1 MSTIAPSE
9 PSDLASLEAARAKWL
24 RTVEVELKGASF
36 EKKLLT
42 RTFEGVTLQPLYT
55 RADAAGRSPGDAAL
69 ARYSGYA
76 DAGWEVAQEIA
87 AATVADFNA
96 RLREDLM
103 HGQNAAVVPE
113 AFAGAPAEALA
124 GVELA
129 VIPVHVNAGADAS
142 AAGAALLALAAKNG
156 ETGFALRGSV
166 TADPLGCQAR
176 DGGLPAEYP
185 VLLDALA
192 AWTKRAAKEAPALR
206 TIGVNAALWAEAG
219 GTAAQELAG
228 ALASVAEYLRAL
240 AARGVA
246 AETSVPRLK
255 VSFSSGPQFLVET
268 AKFRAWRPLLA
279 RVVAAFGADPALAAK
294 ASVHAATARW
304 NLTRLD
310 PHVNM
315 LRVTT
320 EALSAVLGGVDAL
333 HISPFDGVGGAGT
346 GEAFPRRIARN
357 VHALLAE
364 EFGFAAPADPAGGSW
379 CVERLTDE
387 LARKAWEIFQGIEA
401 EGGLPAALRSGAPQK
416 MLAAAA
422 TEKARAVGSRKL
434 GLIGTNLFPNL
445 RETPLAP
452 APEVV
457 SAAKPAA
464 TCERVTPFAAFR
476 VAAGFEAL
484 RDASK
489 AFAERTGAK
498 PRVFLAKM
506 GPVAQHKARADF
518 AAGFFAP
525 GGFEPVAKE
534 SFATAAEAAAAIA
547 ASSAQVAVL
556 CSTDDTYPELVPAFA
571 AAVRAARPDVTLV
584 LAGLPAEESV
594 RAQFAAAG
602 IDVFIH
608 LRASV
613 EETLAQ
619 LLKKIGAL

>member
-1 MSTIAPSE
+1 MSTLAPSE
-9 PSDLASLEAARAKWL
+9 PSDHAALDAARAKWL
-24 RTVEVELKGASF
+24 RTVEAELKGASF

-42 RTFEGVTLQPLYT
+42 RTFEGVTLRPLYT
-55 RADAAGRSPGDAAL
+55 RSDVAGRSPGEAAL
-69 ARYSGYA
+69 ARHAGYA
-76 DAGWEVAQEIA
+76 GGGWEVAQEIA
-87 AATVADFNA
+87 AATPAEFNR
-96 RLREDLM
+96 RLIEDLM
-103 HGQNAAVVPE
+103 NGQNAAVVPE
-113 AFAGAPAEALA
+113 AFAGALAEALA

-129 VIPVHVNAGADAS
+129 VIPVHVDAGAEAS
-142 AAGAALLALAAKNG
+142 AAGAELLALAAKG
-156 ETGFALRGSV
+156 GVAGRALRGSV
-166 TADPLGCQAR
+166 TADPLGFQAR
-176 DGGLPAEYP
+176 EGGLPAAYP

-192 AWTKRAAKEAPALR
+192 GWTKRAAKEAPALR

-240 AARGVA
+240 AERGVA
-246 AETSVPRLK
+246 AETVLPRLK
-255 VSFSSGPQFLVET
+255 VGFSSGPQFLMET

-294 ASVHAATARW
+294 VSVHAATARW

-320 EALSAVLGGVDAL
+320 EALAAVLGGVDAL
-333 HISPFDGVGGAGT
+333 HISPFDGVGGAGS

-364 EFGFAAPADPAGGSW
+364 EFGFAAPADAAGGSW
-379 CVERLTDE
+379 CIERLTDE
-387 LARKAWEIFQGIEA
+387 LARKAWEIFRGIEA
-401 EGGLPAALRSGAPQK
+401 AGGLPATLRSGEVQK

-422 TEKARAVGSRKL
+422 TEKARAAGSRKL

-452 APEVV
+452 APA
-457 SAAKPAA
+457 SAAKAAA
-464 TCERVTPFAAFR
+464 TCERVTRFAAFR

-484 RDASK
+484 RDAST
-489 AFAERTGAK
+489 AFAARTGAK

-534 SFATAAEAAAAIA
+534 SFATAAEAAAAVV

-556 CSTDDTYPELVPAFA
+556 CSTDDTYPELVPVFA
-571 AAVRAARPDVTLV
+571 AAVRAARPEMTLV
-584 LAGLPAEESV
+584 LAGLPADESV